1 MSDTG
6 GIMPLV
12 EENITVKALPE
23 VIYPIIKD
31 VKKFPE
37 FMANVN
43 EVIIREE
50 GDGWQISEWHNEVDG
65 RKISWVEKDEYE
77 PENYLIKF
85 TLVEGD
91 LKKYYGHW
99 RLHKLEADATNI
111 EFSIYFEFGIP
122 MLAPLLHPLLARK
135 LRENMRQMLTSL
147 KQKLEQ

>member
-1 MSDTG
+1 
-6 GIMPLV
+6 MPLV
-12 EENITVKALPE
+12 EENIKVLASPD

-43 EVIIREE
+43 EVIIKEE
-50 GDGWQISEWHNEVDG
+50 ADGWQISEWHNEVDG

-85 TLVEGD
+85 SLVEGD

-99 RLHKLEADATNI
+99 RLKRLEDNSTLVD
-111 EFSIYFEFGIP
+111 FSIYFEFGIP

-135 LRENMRQMLTSL
+135 LRENMRQMLTAL
-147 KQKLEQ
+147 KQKVEQ

>member
-1 MSDTG
+1 
-6 GIMPLV
+6 MPLV
-12 EENITVKALPE
+12 EENITVKASPD

-37 FMANVN
+37 FMTNVN
-43 EVIIREE
+43 EVIIKDQGEN
-50 GDGWQISEWHNEVDG
+50 WQVSEWHNEVDG

-85 TLVEGD
+85 SLVEGD

-99 RLHKLEADATNI
+99 KLHNNGDGSTKID
-111 EFSIYFEFGIP
+111 FSIYFEFGIP

-135 LRENMRQMLTSL
+135 LRENMRQMLTAL
-147 KQKLEQ
+147 KTKVEQ